1 MKNLIISCALC
12 LVAAGCSTKKDRFIS
27 RAYHSTT
34 AKFNPL
40 FNGNEALRYGV
51 LDITQRYEDNYWLQ
65 LPVDPYAL
73 KDPFDLDS
81 ISNEFFD
88 RAEEKAILTVQK
100 HSMLIEGEQRNKQ
113 IAKAYLL
120 LGKARYFNGRY
131 PQAVEA
137 LTYLIKNM
145 GDSEQAKEAEL
156 WRAKTYL
163 AMGQHERAA
172 RELTNISVNDVLS
185 TSQYAIAQASLA
197 DALLRERNDSLA
209 THPLRLAYATEK
221 SAQKRGRY
229 AYLLGQVYEKLSY
242 ADSAIVAY
250 QQVLDLNRRIPRE
263 LWIHARLAQLKNNS
277 PNQSSTLLAYRK
289 LLRSDEDRRFR
300 DKIHY
305 FYGSYLLKGEDTLSS
320 ELALNASLQTNTKD
334 RYLKSL
340 IYEQFAANRL
350 DQVDF
355 VRAGAYLDSTLQNLE
370 AKTRRHRKL
379 TRKRAKLDDIISYEK
394 TIVSTDSI
402 LRLMAMSPEEQRVQ
416 AVNFIEQLK
425 AEETKAKAA
434 ANTQEVGAVLKMGS
448 FYFYNS
454 REVEAGKRAFQ
465 RDWGTIQLS
474 DNWKYNPTS
483 NAVIVSTKSD
493 NEAVDKEN
501 PIYNP
506 QTYLD
511 KIPPMEAKD
520 SIQQLQH
527 EAYFQAGLAYKEQFN
542 IKEVAVSRFTSLLN
556 ASPETRYI
564 PPTLYHL
571 YQLYNNNPSEQ
582 RKFSTRLL
590 KEYPDGDYAKML
602 RNPGALTQS
611 KEKNEALLAA
621 AKKQLAAQ
629 KYTAIIAQSEQQ
641 IPMLTDKELQG
652 QWAML
657 RAISVGRLD
666 GLTPYKEALTNLVQT
681 YPKTQ
686 SAKKAQKQLNGFAVY
701 DTIASSKDEPAKLVF
716 VRTKDEHKKS
726 MEDKV
731 WIEAWL
737 ETQGIETEVSVSID
751 VFDRATETLVIHGF
765 NTSSSALETQIL
777 LRKENPRLLA
787 TKNIVILASDY
798 RNALIHKRLN
808 ALEN

>member
-12 LVAAGCSTKKDRFIS
+12 LVAVGCSTKKDRFIS

-40 FNGNEALRYGV
+40 FNGKEALRYGV

-65 LPVDPYAL
+65 LPVDPYTL

-81 ISNEFFD
+81 ITNEFFD

-100 HSMLIEGEQRNKQ
+100 HSMLIAGDQRNKQ

-145 GDSEQAKEAEL
+145 GNSEQAKEAEL

-172 RELTNISVNDVLS
+172 RELTNISVNNVL
-185 TSQYAIAQASLA
+185 TPNQYAIAQASLA
-197 DALLRERNDSLA
+197 DALLRETNDSLA
-209 THPLRLAYATEK
+209 TRPLRIAYATEK
-221 SAQKRGRY
+221 STARRGRY

-300 DKIHY
+300 DKIQY

-320 ELALNASLQTNTKD
+320 EVALNASLQTNTKD
-334 RYLKSL
+334 SYLKSL
-340 IYEQFAANRL
+340 IYEQFATNRL
-350 DQVDF
+350 DQVNF
-355 VRAGAYLDSTLQNLE
+355 LSAGAYLDSTLQNLE
-370 AKTRRHRKL
+370 PKTRRHRKL

-402 LRLMAMSPEEQRVQ
+402 LRLMAMNPEEQRAQ
-416 AVNFIEQLK
+416 AVSFIEQLK
-425 AEETKAKAA
+425 AEKAKAEA
-434 ANTQEVGAVLKMGS
+434 EANTQEVQKVLKMGS

-454 REVEAGKRAFQ
+454 REVEAGKREFQ
-465 RDWGTIQLS
+465 RDWGAIQLS

-483 NAVIVSTKSD
+483 NAVVASTKPD
-493 NEAVDKEN
+493 NEQVEKEN

-511 KIPPMEAKD
+511 KIPPIEAKD
-520 SIQQLQH
+520 SIQRLQH

-542 IKEVAVSRFTSLLN
+542 IKDASIARFNKLLM
-556 ASPETRYI
+556 ASPEVRYI

-571 YQLYNNNPSEQ
+571 YQLHNDDPSEQ
-582 RKFSTRLL
+582 RKFSNQLL

-611 KEKNEALLAA
+611 KEENEALLTA
-621 AKKQLAAQ
+621 AKKLVASQE
-629 KYTAIIAQSEQQ
+629 YTAIITQSEQQ
-641 IPMLTDKELQG
+641 IPVLTDKELQG

-657 RAISVGRLD
+657 RAISIGRLD
-666 GLTPYKEALTNLVQT
+666 GLSPYKDALTSLVQT

-686 SAKKAQKQLNGFAVY
+686 SAKKAQEQLDGFSVY

-726 MEDKV
+726 MEDKA
-731 WIEAWL
+731 WIETWL
-737 ETQGIETEVSVSID
+737 ETQGIETRASVSID
-751 VFDRATETLVIHGF
+751 VFDRTTETLVIHGF
-765 NTSSSALETQIL
+765 STTSSALETQIL

-787 TKNIVILASDY
+787 TKNIVILASNY
-798 RNALIHKRLN
+798 RNALINKRLK